1 MLRAA
6 MRGLIIAID
15 GPTASGK
22 STAGKALA
30 SHLGYVYIDTGA
42 MYRAVGLAALEAG
55 IPLDDAERLS
65 DLARR
70 MAIRCGGSP
79 DRPTVTVDGRDVTGE
94 LRTPAV
100 DEASS
105 KVSAVPGVRAALV
118 EQQQAMG
125 REGGVVMDGRD
136 IGTHVFPDA
145 DVKFFFVADAAE
157 RARRRHDENVARG
170 RDETLDETLAALRV
184 RDRRD
189 ETRDAA
195 PLRPAPD
202 AVAIDTTGL
211 GREELLA
218 KLLEIVS
225 SRL

>member
-1 MLRAA
+1 MAGDSVARRCGMLRAA

-65 DLARR
+65 DLARG

-94 LRTPAV
+94 LRTP
-100 DEASS
+100 
-105 KVSAVPGVRAALV
+105 
-118 EQQQAMG
+118 
-125 REGGVVMDGRD
+125 
-136 IGTHVFPDA
+136 
-145 DVKFFFVADAAE
+145 
-157 RARRRHDENVARG
+157 
-170 RDETLDETLAALRV
+170 
-184 RDRRD
+184 
-189 ETRDAA
+189 
-195 PLRPAPD
+195 
-202 AVAIDTTGL
+202 
-211 GREELLA
+211 
-218 KLLEIVS
+218 
-225 SRL
+225 